1 MVKSSRELKKILP
14 VCAPFFFMF
23 VGAVTAQATTFYVA
37 TTGNDANSC
46 VASENIASPKHTI
59 ASAVTCLTP
68 GDTLYL
74 RGGTYGEPIH
84 LTTLGTAGNYITV
97 SGYPGETAIIQLTNS
112 Q

>member
-1 MVKSSRELKKILP
+1 
-14 VCAPFFFMF
+14 
-23 VGAVTAQATTFYVA
+23 
-37 TTGNDANSC
+37 NSC

-112 Q
+112 QFYPMGATVKQWHIYQNLVFDGSLRTVE